1 MNSDDVKPKSVI
13 KKEDLRELVRTPHL
27 VKQALKSY
35 EKLADEE
42 VIKKFQQGDLVAFDV
57 VVARYKEQ
65 LINYVYTFVGDKS
78 DAEDIVQDTFVKI
91 YRFKQSYKNIAKFS
105 TWIYTVAG
113 NLAKSE
119 LRKRKRQQLYPI
131 SSLNNGDNEFEAV
144 ETRINSDEMTDSSV
158 KKDLIKKAIMT
169 LPEHYQ
175 DVIRMREIEN
185 LSYEEIASLTKLPIG
200 TVRSRINRARIRLQN
215 KLKYLIEK

>member
-1 MNSDDVKPKSVI
+1 MSSDESKTKNII

-27 VKQALKSY
+27 VKQALKNY
-35 EKLADEE
+35 QKLADEE
-42 VIKKFQQGDLVAFDV
+42 VINKFQQGDLVAFDV

-78 DAEDIVQDTFVKI
+78 DAEDIIQDTFMKI

-131 SSLNNGDNEFEAV
+131 SSLGSGDQEFEAV
-144 ETRINSDEMTDSSV
+144 ETHINSDEMTDSSV
-158 KKDLIKKAIMT
+158 KKDLIKKAIKT

-175 DVIRMREIEN
+175 DVIRMREIDN

>member
-1 MNSDDVKPKSVI
+1 MSSDESKSKSVI

>member
-1 MNSDDVKPKSVI
+1 MRSDEPKSKGVI
-13 KKEDLRELVRTPHL
+13 KKENLRELVRTPHL
-27 VKQALKSY
+27 VKRALKSY
-35 EKLADEE
+35 QKLADEV

-57 VVARYKEQ
+57 IVARYKEQ

-91 YRFKQSYKNIAKFS
+91 YRFRQSYKNIAKFS

-131 SSLNNGDNEFEAV
+131 SSLNNGDKEFEAV
-144 ETRINSDEMTDSSV
+144 ETRINSDEMTDSAV
-158 KKDLIKKAIMT
+158 KKELIKKAIRT
-169 LPEHYQ
+169 LPDHYQ
-175 DVIRMREIEN
+175 LVIRMREIDN
-185 LSYEEIASLTKLPIG
+185 MSYEEIAEVTRLPLG
-200 TVRSRINRARIRLQN
+200 TVRSRISRARIRLQN
-215 KLKYLIEK
+215 KLKYLVEK

>member
-1 MNSDDVKPKSVI
+1 MSLDESKPRPVI

-27 VKQALKSY
+27 VKQALKNY
-35 EKLADEE
+35 QKLTDEV

-78 DAEDIVQDTFVKI
+78 DAEDLVQDTFVKI

-131 SSLNNGDNEFEAV
+131 SSLSNGEKEFEAV
-144 ETRINSDEMTDSSV
+144 ETRINSDDMTDSSV
-158 KKDLIKKAIMT
+158 KKDLIKKAIKT
-169 LPEHYQ
+169 LPKHYQ
-175 DVIRMREIEN
+175 DVIRMREIDN
-185 LSYEEIASLTKLPIG
+185 LSYEEIAESTHLPIG

>member
-1 MNSDDVKPKSVI
+1 MSSDESKPKNVI

-35 EKLADEE
+35 EKLTDEE

-78 DAEDIVQDTFVKI
+78 DSEDIVQDTFVKI
-91 YRFKQSYKNIAKFS
+91 YRFRQSYKNIAKFS

-131 SSLNNGDNEFEAV
+131 SSLNNGDKEFEAV

-158 KKDLIKKAIMT
+158 KKDLIKKAIKT

-185 LSYEEIASLTKLPIG
+185 LSYEEIAALTKLPIG

>member
-1 MNSDDVKPKSVI
+1 MSSDDTKSKGAI

-35 EKLADEE
+35 QKLSDEE
-42 VIKKFQQGDLVAFDV
+42 VIRKFQQGDLVAFDV

-65 LINYVYTFVGDKS
+65 LINFVYTFVGDKS

-91 YRFKQSYKNIAKFS
+91 YRFKQSYKNIARFS

-113 NLAKSE
+113 NMAKSE

-131 SSLNNGDNEFEAV
+131 SSLSNGEKEFEAV
-144 ETRINSDEMTDSSV
+144 ETRIQADDMTDSTV
-158 KKDLIKKAIMT
+158 KKDLIKKAIQT

-175 DVIRMREIEN
+175 DVIRMREIDN
-185 LSYEEIASLTKLPIG
+185 LSYEEIAEQTRLPIG
-200 TVRSRINRARIRLQN
+200 TIRSRINRARIRLQN
-215 KLKYLIEK
+215 KLKYLLEK

>member
-27 VKQALKSY
+27 VKQALKNY

-105 TWIYTVAG
+105 TWIYTVSG

-131 SSLNNGDNEFEAV
+131 SSLNNGDKEFEAV

-158 KKDLIKKAIMT
+158 KKELIKKAIMT

-175 DVIRMREIEN
+175 DVIRMREIDN

>member
-1 MNSDDVKPKSVI
+1 MSSDELKSKSLI

-27 VKQALKSY
+27 VKQALKNY
-35 EKLADEE
+35 QKLTDED
-42 VIKKFQQGDLVAFDV
+42 VIRKFQQGDLVAFDV

-131 SSLNNGDNEFEAV
+131 SSLGNGDKEFEAV

-158 KKDLIKKAIMT
+158 KKDLIKRAIQT

-175 DVIRMREIEN
+175 EVIRMREIDN
-185 LSYEEIASLTKLPIG
+185 MSYEEIADLTRLPIG
-200 TVRSRINRARIRLQN
+200 TVRSRISRARIRLQN
-215 KLKYLIEK
+215 KLKYLLER

>member
-1 MNSDDVKPKSVI
+1 MNSDESKSKGPI
-13 KKEDLRELVRTPHL
+13 RKEDLRELVRTPHL
-27 VKQALKSY
+27 VKQALKNY
-35 EKLADEE
+35 QKLSDED
-42 VIKKFQQGDLVAFDV
+42 VINKFQQGDLVAFDV

-78 DAEDIVQDTFVKI
+78 DAEDIVQDTFVKV
-91 YRFKQSYKNIAKFS
+91 YRFKQSYKNIARFS

-113 NLAKSE
+113 NMAKSE
-119 LRKRKRQQLYPI
+119 LRKRKRQQLYSI
-131 SSLNNGDNEFEAV
+131 SSLSNGDKEFEAV
-144 ETRINSDEMTDSSV
+144 ETRINADDMTDSSV
-158 KKDLIKKAIMT
+158 KKDLIKRAIAT

-175 DVIRMREIEN
+175 KVIRMREIEN
-185 LSYEEIASLTKLPIG
+185 LSYEEIAAQTKLPIG